1 MVVCVPFSPR
11 PERFPR
17 CRRVSEGK
25 TVGPNIR
32 CSMAPGKSIRIYLA
46 DGSVTGI
53 RHGEIVNWTGQAI
66 ACPRTRFQELREWAE
81 AKRPGIYFLFGQN
94 EETGQDSVYV
104 GEAEVVFDRLC
115 SHISGKEFWTELVAF
130 TSKDDNLTKAH
141 VRYLESRL
149 IALANQAGRYVIENS
164 VSPQLPSLPRADR
177 DAMEEFI
184 GGIQTL
190 LGVLGHRVLEPL
202 VDRIPTCSAV
212 ASSTGL
218 SPAIKP
224 DSEHLPGQA
233 TTPAPSPIFQ
243 LRVSNLFASA
253 VRTDEG
259 VVVLANSE
267 AASTAQGSLSPGYRA
282 FRERLISMGVLI
294 ENGAKLQFSRD
305 QLFRSP
311 SQAAAIV
318 AGYTI
323 NGRDNWKT
331 PDGMSFANYENQM
344 ATR

>member
-1 MVVCVPFSPR
+1 M
-11 PERFPR
+11 
-17 CRRVSEGK
+17 
-25 TVGPNIR
+25 TL
-32 CSMAPGKSIRIYLA
+32 GKSIRIYLA
-46 DGSVTGI
+46 DGGVTGI

-66 ACPRTRFQELREWAE
+66 ACPRTRFPELREWAE
-81 AKRPGIYFLFGQN
+81 AKRPGIYFLFGQD

-115 SHISGKEFWTELVAF
+115 SHISGKDFWTELVAF

-149 IALANQAGRYVIENS
+149 VALAISAGRYAIENS
-164 VSPQLPSLPRADR
+164 ASPQLPSLPRADR

-202 VDRIPTCSAV
+202 VDRTPASIALESATAPQPV
-212 ASSTGL
+212 VEPEAEPPSN
-218 SPAIKP
+218 
-224 DSEHLPGQA
+224 QA
-233 TTPAPSPIFQ
+233 ATPAPAQTFQ
-243 LRVSNLFASA
+243 LRVSNLIATA

-259 VVVLANSE
+259 LVILANSE
-267 AASTAQGSLSPGYRA
+267 AAATAQSSLSGGYRA
-282 FRERLISMGVLI
+282 LRDRLISTGVLI
-294 ENGAKLQFSRD
+294 ENGTKLKFSRD

-311 SQAAAIV
+311 SQAAAV
-318 AGYTI
+318 VVGYSI

-331 PDGMSFANYENQM
+331 PNGMSFTDFENRLARNTYGVNNQ
-344 ATR
+344 